1 MRVTYDRGANALH
14 VRFSEGSLPS
24 GRQQS
29 VPVPSPEGVEA
40 FVVID
45 WKGDTIVGLEVLD
58 ASIHLDPDF
67 LDQAEIIG

>member
-1 MRVTYDRGANALH
+1 MRVTYDRQANAVY
-14 VRFSEGSLPS
+14 VRLSERSLPS

-40 FVVID
+40 FVVVD
-45 WKGDTIVGLEVLD
+45 WKGDTIVGLEILD

-67 LDQAEIIG
+67 LNQAEIIG